1 MSKLPKYQQP
11 IMQPERVNRP
21 SEAVRAAENASVV
34 DMAGELMLRGKRIV
48 GASPG
53 GSAGQMQY
61 NEAGALAGSSAIVTN
76 SAGQLALFNGTP
88 IDKPA
93 ALTEAVPTIT
103 HTTPDTDDYA
113 ISAPVSTLRPYG
125 FANANEF
132 NTVMKVIRNLQTR
145 VNELE
150 TKLKSLGVLS

>member
-93 ALTEAVPTIT
+93 ALTEAVTTIT
-103 HTTPDTDDYA
+103 HTTPATDDYA
-113 ISAPVSTLRPYG
+113 ISAPASFGSYG